1 MKAADESMERPR
13 APRFARARTTL
24 IVVGM
29 SLFLAACAAG
39 GNTARAIP
47 NKGGHIAGF
56 WLGLWQGAI
65 APITFLIS
73 LFSNHVNVY
82 EVHNNGNW
90 YNFGFVL
97 GAGILFG
104 GGAFGS
110 RRKKR

>member
-1 MKAADESMERPR
+1 MKIERLR
-13 APRFARARTTL
+13 VTL
-24 IVVGM
+24 SVVIL

-39 GNTARAIP
+39 GNTARSIP
-47 NKGGHIAGF
+47 NAHGHVAGF
-56 WLGLWQGAI
+56 WRGLWQGAI
-65 APITFLIS
+65 APITFIIS

-104 GGAFGS
+104 GGAFGK
-110 RRKKR
+110 RRKRR

>member
-1 MKAADESMERPR
+1 MKTIVQRVRSVALIL
-13 APRFARARTTL
+13 TL
-24 IVVGM
+24 ALV
-29 SLFLAACAAG
+29 LAACAAA
-39 GNTARAIP
+39 GNTVRSVP
-47 NKGGHIAGF
+47 NAHGHVAGF

-97 GAGILFG
+97 GAGIFFG
-104 GGAFGS
+104 GGAFGK
-110 RRKKR
+110 RRKKRR

>member
-1 MKAADESMERPR
+1 MKTIVQRVRSVALIL
-13 APRFARARTTL
+13 TL
-24 IVVGM
+24 ALV
-29 SLFLAACAAG
+29 LAACAAA
-39 GNTARAIP
+39 GNTVRSVP
-47 NKGGHIAGF
+47 NAHGHVAGF

-104 GGAFGS
+104 GGAAGGRR
-110 RRKKR
+110 RRK

>member
-1 MKAADESMERPR
+1 MK
-13 APRFARARTTL
+13 RFGKAVWIL
-24 IVVGM
+24 IVVVLLVGLT
-29 SLFLAACAAG
+29 SCAAG
-39 GNTARAIP
+39 SNTQRAVA
-47 NKGGHIAGF
+47 NAGGHIAGF
-56 WLGLWQGAI
+56 WLGLWQGII

-104 GGAFGS
+104 GGAAGKR
-110 RRKKR
+110 RRKR